1 MIGAMRHQVK
11 IQSQSRSADGG
22 GSSAVSYSDVATV
35 NASIKPLAGG
45 DRFFGDQI
53 EERVTHMIT
62 IRFRRDVTYKNRLKY
77 DFADGGVN
85 YSRIFN
91 IRRVINRDTRNRFLD
106 ILCEEGVAT

>member
-1 MIGAMRHQVK
+1 MIGAMRHQVT
-11 IQSQSRSADGG
+11 IQSQSGSADGG
-22 GSSAVSYSDVATV
+22 GSTNLSYSDVATV

-62 IRFRRDVTYKNRLKY
+62 MRFRRDVTYKNRLKY

>member
-1 MIGAMRHQVK
+1 
-11 IQSQSRSADGG
+11 
-22 GSSAVSYSDVATV
+22 
-35 NASIKPLAGG
+35 
-45 DRFFGDQI
+45 
-53 EERVTHMIT
+53 MIT